1 MCYRR
6 QSKSPKRSDDK
17 WGKDSTK
24 HDDKKSKSK
33 DTSKSSKS
41 ADDSRGGVISKYSE
55 PSDAR
60 KPKRRWRL
68 YPFKGEKAMQTIY
81 IHRDSAYILG
91 RERKLVDLPL
101 DHPSCSKQHA
111 AIQYRLVPFTRED
124 GTTGKRIR
132 PFVIDLNSQ
141 NGTYLNDKRIDTR
154 RYIEIFEK
162 DVIKFGFSTREYV
175 LLHENSKDEIQD
187 DDVIDDDIKK
197 VDKSVKDDGG
207 SGDD

>member
-1 MCYRR
+1 
-6 QSKSPKRSDDK
+6 
-17 WGKDSTK
+17 
-24 HDDKKSKSK
+24 
-33 DTSKSSKS
+33 
-41 ADDSRGGVISKYSE
+41 
-55 PSDAR
+55 
-60 KPKRRWRL
+60 
-68 YPFKGEKAMQTIY
+68 MQTIY

-207 SGDD
+207 SGED

>member
-1 MCYRR
+1 
-6 QSKSPKRSDDK
+6 
-17 WGKDSTK
+17 
-24 HDDKKSKSK
+24 
-33 DTSKSSKS
+33 
-41 ADDSRGGVISKYSE
+41 
-55 PSDAR
+55 
-60 KPKRRWRL
+60 
-68 YPFKGEKAMQTIY
+68 MQTIY

-187 DDVIDDDIKK
+187 DDVIDDIKK